1 MSPREVIA
9 MALSNRAT
17 CHEDDWDWFD
27 MADAVIDALEGME
40 PTEAME
46 RAGTKPSPRFQS
58 RSETAKSIWRAM
70 VGAMR
75 ESK

>member
-40 PTEAME
+40 VTGRMASEVWE
-46 RAGTKPSPRFQS
+46 HTDGTA
-58 RSETAKSIWRAM
+58 TDLWRAM
-70 VGAMR
+70 IGAMK
-75 ESK
+75 EE

>member
-1 MSPREVIA
+1 MA

-40 PTEAME
+40 VTGRMASAAFNWSQYDESVA
-46 RAGTKPSPRFQS
+46 
-58 RSETAKSIWRAM
+58 ILWRAM
-70 VGAMR
+70 VGAMK
-75 ESK
+75 EDE